1 MTGSELV
8 IEALKDAGTSPND
21 RTAGTNCLDQ
31 QVRRNLR
38 PACPRSPRT
47 WLSDQ
52 MSNELVRA
60 VTSWSISARTG
71 GSDFLSA
78 DHVRE
83 LLRQAGRWTCLPA
96 GPSS

>member
-1 MTGSELV
+1 MLQSIVGHITAS
-8 IEALKDAGTSPND
+8 SH
-21 RTAGTNCLDQ
+21 TAGTNCSDR

-52 MSNELVRA
+52 ISNGLVRA
-60 VTSWSISARTG
+60 VTSRSISARTG

-83 LLRQAGRWTCLPA
+83 LLGKAGRWTCLPA